1 MKVVIIDYGAGNVFS
16 VTTALQRLGVQAVLS
31 SDVRLIARAE
41 RVIFPGVGQA
51 AAAMKQLKDK
61 GLDRIIPQ
69 LEMPVLGICL
79 GMQLMCRFS
88 EEENTWGLGIF
99 PMEVKKFTDSCKVPH
114 MGWNTVRKLKTTLF
128 QGINPGEWMYFV
140 HSYYLEAADPSIVTA
155 TTEYG
160 TLIHASVEKGN
171 IFACQFHPEKS
182 SRVGMKILQNF
193 IEITQEFREKD
204 KQGGR

>member
-99 PMEVKKFTDSCKVPH
+99 PMEVKKFADSCKVPH

-128 QGINPGEWMYFV
+128 QGINPGEWMYIPIMFLLQLIVSQLATISVLSPLLFV
-140 HSYYLEAADPSIVTA
+140 KIIFMDANSILKNLPV
-155 TTEYG
+155 
-160 TLIHASVEKGN
+160 
-171 IFACQFHPEKS
+171 PEK
-182 SRVGMKILQNF
+182 K
-193 IEITQEFREKD
+193 
-204 KQGGR
+204 

>member
-31 SDVRLIARAE
+31 SDVRLIARAD

-51 AAAMKQLKDK
+51 AAAMNQLKDK

-140 HSYYLEAADPSIVTA
+140 HSYMFLLQLIVSQLATISVLSPLLFVKIIFMDANSILKNLPV
-155 TTEYG
+155 
-160 TLIHASVEKGN
+160 
-171 IFACQFHPEKS
+171 PEK
-182 SRVGMKILQNF
+182 K
-193 IEITQEFREKD
+193 
-204 KQGGR
+204 

>member
-31 SDVRLIARAE
+31 SDVRLIARAD

-99 PMEVKKFTDSCKVPH
+99 PMEVKKF
-114 MGWNTVRKLKTTLF
+114 
-128 QGINPGEWMYFV
+128 
-140 HSYYLEAADPSIVTA
+140 A
-155 TTEYG
+155 
-160 TLIHASVEKGN
+160 
-171 IFACQFHPEKS
+171 
-182 SRVGMKILQNF
+182 
-193 IEITQEFREKD
+193 
-204 KQGGR
+204 

>member
-99 PMEVKKFTDSCKVPH
+99 PMEVKKFADSCKVPH

>member
-31 SDVRLIARAE
+31 SDVRLIARAD

-140 HSYYLEAADPSIVTA
+140 HSYYLKAQDEKIVTA

-160 TLIHASVEKGN
+160 THIHASVESGN
-171 IFACQFHPEKS
+171 LFACQFHPEKS
-182 SRVGMKILQNF
+182 SHVGLQILKNF
-193 IEITQEFREKD
+193 AKLEGK
-204 KQGGR
+204 GGR

>member
-31 SDVRLIARAE
+31 SDVRLIARAD

-79 GMQLMCRFS
+79 GMQLMCSPRPAVFYF
-88 EEENTWGLGIF
+88 L
-99 PMEVKKFTDSCKVPH
+99 SCIVWA
-114 MGWNTVRKLKTTLF
+114 MTQTVR
-128 QGINPGEWMYFV
+128 
-140 HSYYLEAADPSIVTA
+140 
-155 TTEYG
+155 
-160 TLIHASVEKGN
+160 
-171 IFACQFHPEKS
+171 
-182 SRVGMKILQNF
+182 
-193 IEITQEFREKD
+193 
-204 KQGGR
+204 